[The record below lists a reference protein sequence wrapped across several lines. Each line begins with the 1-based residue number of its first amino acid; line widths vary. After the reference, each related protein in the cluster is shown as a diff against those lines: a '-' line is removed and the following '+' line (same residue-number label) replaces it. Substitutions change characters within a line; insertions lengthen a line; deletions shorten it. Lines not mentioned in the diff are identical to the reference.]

1 MRKRASA
8 TAAAAL
14 ILAATLQPSEAFFFG
29 LLSRFFQPY
38 PIVGIQT
45 FVEPTAIGTAYVN
58 AVPFNTPPARES
70 WPADH
75 AMSATLLSYTAV
87 PVPGHQRMIEC
98 TEVVFVATPTHIY
111 VLCVSR
117 DSRR

>member
-14 ILAATLQPSEAFFFG
+14 ILAASLQPSEAFFFG

-58 AVPFNTPPARES
+58 AIPFNTPPARES

-75 AMSATLLSYTAV
+75 AISAILLSYTAV
-87 PVPGHQRMIEC
+87 SVPGHQRM
-98 TEVVFVATPTHIY
+98 
-111 VLCVSR
+111 
-117 DSRR
+117 